1 MKLKSLLN
9 LIFLVLF
16 VEAVGIT
23 GALFTSPN
31 IPGWYATIN
40 NPFFTPPS
48 WLFGPAWTVLYFL
61 MGISVFLLI
70 QSKSKNKINA
80 IKLFWMQLGVNFLW
94 SILFF
99 GLRNPLLGLLDIGVL
114 IVLIVLLIK
123 ASYKVN
129 KSAAYLL
136 IPYLAWVSFATLL
149 NLFVVILN

>member
-1 MKLKSLLN
+1 
-9 LIFLVLF
+9 
-16 VEAVGIT
+16 
-23 GALFTSPN
+23 
-31 IPGWYATIN
+31 
-40 NPFFTPPS
+40 
-48 WLFGPAWTVLYFL
+48 
-61 MGISVFLLI
+61 
-70 QSKSKNKINA
+70 
-80 IKLFWMQLGVNFLW
+80 MQLGVNFLW

-149 NLFVVILN
+149 NLSVVILN